1 MRQREASETVIAER
15 INAELQE
22 RAIAHGA
29 RLPWLPS
36 PLAGVERRPLYRLG
50 GEQARAT
57 SLVRY
62 RPGSHFSAHEHG
74 GGEEILVLEGV
85 FEDEHGR
92 YPAGSYLRNP
102 PGSRHT
108 PGSTNGCV
116 IFVRLRQFH
125 PDDREQCVISLQAA
139 GSQPLFE
146 NIHERVG
153 IEAVAPE
160 GPIIHPNPRGLELL
174 MLEGNLVGADVA
186 LAPWS
191 WMRLPAGEPL
201 KAQAGAGGARF
212 WLKDAAPELGL

>member
-1 MRQREASETVIAER
+1 MIPEHV
-15 INAELQE
+15 NAALHE

-29 RLPWLPS
+29 RLPWLAS
-36 PLAGVERRPLYRLG
+36 PLAGVERRLLYRLG

-62 RPGSHFSAHEHG
+62 QPGSHFNAHEHG

-102 PGSRHT
+102 PGSQHA
-108 PGSTNGCV
+108 PGSTGGCV

-125 PDDREQCVISLQAA
+125 PRDREQCVTMLNAS
-139 GSQPLFE
+139 GSQELFE
-146 NIHERVG
+146 NRYERVG
-153 IEAVAPE
+153 VQALASQAAIEQ
-160 GPIIHPNPRGLELL
+160 PNPRGLELL
-174 MLEGNLVGADVA
+174 LLEGHLAGADFS
-186 LAPWS
+186 LEPWS

-201 KAQAGAGGARF
+201 KAQAGPEGARF
-212 WLKDAAPELGL
+212 WFKDAPATLGL